1 LKARDGA
8 TGYPRVPNFVLLVK
22 IESAAAENFSRTVR
36 IGVPD
41 QGEVF

>member
-1 LKARDGA
+1 M
-8 TGYPRVPNFVLLVK
+8 PNIVLPVK
-22 IESAAAENFSRTVR
+22 IESAAAENFSRIVR